1 MFRPFRSRVAS
12 ATQSRPP
19 ILVDD
24 VPIFDGQLTDAIDA
38 CAALLARGEG
48 ARIAT
53 ANLDFL
59 ALARRDETLRQNL
72 RRSSLVVA
80 DGMPVVWLARLAGGQ
95 RVKRIAGVDLVE
107 ALCRRGRP
115 QGTLR
120 IAIYGSTEAVTE
132 PGGKHLEGIGSNVR
146 VVACINPPF
155 RSLSDSEREAHL
167 VTLVDSQPDVV
178 LVALGCP
185 TQEQLIADWH
195 TSLPSALWIGVGGTF
210 DFFGGRRKRAPRAF
224 RSAGLEWVV
233 RMAQEPRRLG
243 RRYLG
248 RDVPALLAIA
258 PKCMAQRWRS
268 RSETN

>member
-1 MFRPFRSRVAS
+1 MFRPFRSTVAS
-12 ATQSRPP
+12 AAQSRPP

-24 VPIFDGQLTDAIDA
+24 IPIFDGQLADAIDT
-38 CAALLARGEG
+38 CASLLARGEG

-59 ALARRDETLRQNL
+59 ALARRDGTLKQNL

-107 ALCRRGRP
+107 ALCRRGGP
-115 QGTLR
+115 HGTLR

-132 PGGKHLEGIGSNVR
+132 PGGRHLEDIGNVR
-146 VVACINPPF
+146 VVASINPPF
-155 RSLSDSEREAHL
+155 RPLSDSEREAHL
-167 VTLVDSQPDVV
+167 AALVGSQPDVV

-195 TSLPSALWIGVGGTF
+195 KSLPAALWIGVGGTF

-224 RSAGLEWVV
+224 RASGLEWVV
-233 RMAQEPRRLG
+233 RLAQEPRRLG

-258 PKCMAQRWRS
+258 PKCVAQRWRS